1 MKCLLTKN
9 HQNKSMCK
17 ELTCL
22 KVYFSRI
29 INFKPSSSQNGTVE
43 GIKINFDPLKVR
55 LANPLVSNE

>member
-9 HQNKSMCK
+9 HQNKSTCK

-29 INFKPSSSQNGTVE
+29 INFKPSSSQNGNVE
-43 GIKINFDPLKVR
+43 GIKTNFDPVKD
-55 LANPLVSNE
+55 